1 MITNDFVVMCVG
13 FFIKVFLYKKR
24 FPWKFV
30 RPFFNYTRPEYSKKC
45 RQSETKMT
53 STTALQ
59 TYKGA
64 RKWNII
70 RTNM

>member
-1 MITNDFVVMCVG
+1 MITNVFVVMCVV
-13 FFIKVFLYKKR
+13 FFIKVFNIKR
-24 FPWKFV
+24 DFLENV
-30 RPFFNYTRPEYSKKC
+30 LDLFFNYTRPEYSKKG

-64 RKWNII
+64 RK
-70 RTNM
+70 